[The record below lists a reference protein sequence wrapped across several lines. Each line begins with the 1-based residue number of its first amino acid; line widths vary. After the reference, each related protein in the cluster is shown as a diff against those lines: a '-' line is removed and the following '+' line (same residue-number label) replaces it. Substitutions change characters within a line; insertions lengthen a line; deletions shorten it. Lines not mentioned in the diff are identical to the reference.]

1 MIIGCG
7 FKDRETAVRT
17 LWLTNQPGSRHK
29 RYWTIRA
36 MRERAKFHPHFK
48 TSPKMQEALVVFDDW
63 LLWNKTGVSRIVS
76 TDYEISFAKILGVF
90 YRLND
95 VENFFTSC
103 SRDSISRES

>member
-48 TSPKMQEALVVFDDW
+48 TSPKMQEALLVFDDW
-63 LLWNKTGVSRIVS
+63 LLWNKTGVSRIGS
-76 TDYEISFAKILGVF
+76 TDCGISFAKFLF
-90 YRLND
+90 L
-95 VENFFTSC
+95 F
-103 SRDSISRES
+103 

>member
-48 TSPKMQEALVVFDDW
+48 TSPKMQEALLVFDDW
-63 LLWNKTGVSRIVS
+63 LLWNKTVDAGVSRIVS
-76 TDYEISFAKILGVF
+76 HKFLLQKFSFF
-90 YRLND
+90 YTVCAPL
-95 VENFFTSC
+95 
-103 SRDSISRES
+103 

>member
-36 MRERAKFHPHFK
+36 MKERAKFHPHFK
-48 TSPKMQEALVVFDDW
+48 TSPKMQEALIVFDDW
-63 LLWNKTGVSRIVS
+63 LATRFWNKTGVSRIGS
-76 TDYEISFAKILGVF
+76 TDCGISFAKFLF
-90 YRLND
+90 L
-95 VENFFTSC
+95 F
-103 SRDSISRES
+103 